1 MMTGMKRKT
10 GPADSVVLEVR
21 LHTKKGKNKDAQKK
35 KKKKKKKGRLE
46 VKPLMFN
53 IEIERP
59 IKNEVSTFSFFLD
72 VPCQIARA

>member
-10 GPADSVVLEVR
+10 GPADCVVLEVR

-35 KKKKKKKGRLE
+35 KKKKRGRLE